1 MFLTLTAPLP
11 PRFRPPPDPPPCK
24 SPPLGFLSPLKP
36 PEPQDPP
43 DAPALLRFLISF
55 SSLSP
60 RAPLRDLVTCLW
72 SITTKYVAAAR
83 LPPPETTLLSYPSL
97 CGNFHPTIDSFMI
110 VEFILYYAIE
120 CSLAIT
126 TFYSAIEYPFPIT
139 SLFQICLTSSR
150 VEYSVLNCRFL
161 ACLWFQILIINTLLK
176 PNSTFLLPW
185 LLYRCCSCVAKSAFG
200 LEDCSTDDLLSVLS
214 KGSAFWCYIASAIVA
229 SVKIV
234 IPTLVVEPITSIRSL
249 IVFFVSHGGI
259 PLLKPSVVEIRGQKL
274 LATMALLSSL

>member
-36 PEPQDPP
+36 PEPPDPP
-43 DAPALLRFLISF
+43 DAPALFRFLISF

-60 RAPLRDLVTCLW
+60 RAPLQT
-72 SITTKYVAAAR
+72 
-83 LPPPETTLLSYPSL
+83 PLLSYPSL

-126 TFYSAIEYPFPIT
+126 TFYSAIECPFPIT
-139 SLFQICLTSSR
+139 SWFQICCLTSSR
-150 VEYSVLNCRFL
+150 VEYS
-161 ACLWFQILIINTLLK
+161 ILIINTLLK
-176 PNSTFLLPW
+176 PTSTFLLPW
-185 LLYRCCSCVAKSAFG
+185 LLYHCCSCVARSAFG
-200 LEDCSTDDLLSVLS
+200 LEDCSTDDLLSELF

-229 SVKIV
+229 SVKIF
-234 IPTLVVEPITSIRSL
+234 IPALVVEPITSIRSL
-249 IVFFVSHGGI
+249 IVFFVSHGVI
-259 PLLKPSVVEIRGQKL
+259 PLLKPSVVEIRGRLCNVSCLCIMIASIFMCFACL
-274 LATMALLSSL
+274 LLQQSC